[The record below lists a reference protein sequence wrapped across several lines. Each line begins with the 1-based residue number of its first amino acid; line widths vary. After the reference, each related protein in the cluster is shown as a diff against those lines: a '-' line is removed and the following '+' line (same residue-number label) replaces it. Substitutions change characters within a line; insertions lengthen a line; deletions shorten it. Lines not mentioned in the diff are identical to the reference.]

1 MAKDYKAIAAKKIR
15 KPGTRPPRV
24 LVYARNKKGKTH
36 FGASAPKVLII
47 DPESG
52 AEAVNPES
60 DIWPVNTWTDLDEVY
75 NYLKTEEASEK
86 YEWVCVDGLTRLNN
100 MALRHVM
107 KMAEERDLERTP
119 GLVDRRDYGKSGELM
134 KGMLYNFHS
143 LPFGV
148 VYTAQER
155 QISASGGFDE
165 DEDIEES
172 EVRYVPDLPN
182 AVRNAVNGIVDV
194 IGRIYTV
201 RVDHPKKADTQVVV
215 RRLWIGPSD
224 QLDTGGRK
232 QFGMMPDYIKGP
244 TIPKLIETLK
254 GKK

>member
-1 MAKDYKAIAAKKIR
+1 MAKDYSAIAAKKIR

-47 DPESG
+47 DPEGG
-52 AEAVNPES
+52 AEAVNPDS
-60 DIWPVNTWTDLDEVY
+60 DIWPINTWGDLDEVY
-75 NYLKTEEASEK
+75 NYLKTPEASEK
-86 YEWVCVDGLTRLNN
+86 YEWISVDGLTRLNN
-100 MALRHVM
+100 MALRHIM
-107 KMAEERDLERTP
+107 KMSEERNLERIP
-119 GLVDRRDYGKSGELM
+119 GMVDRRDYGKSGELM

-155 QISASGGFDE
+155 MIKASGGFDE
-165 DEDIEES
+165 DEDIEDT
-172 EVRYVPDLPN
+172 EVRYVPDLPDG
-182 AVRNAVNGIVDV
+182 VRNAVNGIVDV
-194 IGRIYTV
+194 IGRLYTV
-201 RVDHPKKADTQVVV
+201 RVDHPKKPDTQVVV

-232 QFGMMPDYIKGP
+232 QFGIMPDYIKGP
-244 TIPKLIETLK
+244 NVPKLIETLK
-254 GKK
+254 GSK